1 MPPALTCPA
10 PLQVAERQAL
20 AQKAYILFY
29 IRREHRGPAGPAQP
43 PTPGG
48 GTGLHA
54 HQQRVHQRPIG
65 PQTQAEAQRAANQ
78 QPAQPGQAARPKAQ
92 TVPCFKL
99 GTAPLRAQQI
109 PAAAG
114 QASAENGVQQP
125 PQAAAAA
132 AHVQGMAAQR
142 QPDQQPAARM
152 GMLRS
157 NPAIGK
163 GHSGLVQQQAGQ
175 KRKAEQ
181 PAGAMG
187 AGTARGGQLFAAKK
201 QKGQPG
207 MSLLL

>member
-1 MPPALTCPA
+1 M
-10 PLQVAERQAL
+10 AERQAL

-29 IRREHRGPAGPAQP
+29 IRREQNRGPAGPAQP

-54 HQQRVHQRPIG
+54 HQQRGHQRPIG
-65 PQTQAEAQRAANQ
+65 PQTLAEAQQAAHQ

-92 TVPCFKL
+92 AVPGFKL
-99 GTAPLRAQQI
+99 GTAPLRAQQV
-109 PAAAG
+109 PAATG
-114 QASAENGVQQP
+114 QAAAANGAPQP
-125 PQAAAAA
+125 QGAAAA

-142 QPDQQPAARM
+142 QPDQQPAARV

-187 AGTARGGQLFAAKK
+187 AGTARGAQLLAAKK

-207 MSLLL
+207 RSLPF